1 MLVTLQGKVIWSSAN
16 LSFLAASK
24 AITGNKYW
32 TEGAALPYM
41 SHKESLNGLVRFL
54 IHQREANL
62 IAFVDHGY
70 KTYVIKTAYLS
81 VLVTE
86 LTDC

>member
-1 MLVTLQGKVIWSSAN
+1 
-16 LSFLAASK
+16 
-24 AITGNKYW
+24 
-32 TEGAALPYM
+32 M

-70 KTYVIKTAYLS
+70 KAYVIKTAYLS
-81 VLVTE
+81 ILVTE